1 MHTTPLSIITII
13 AEPVLEDRLVHDL
26 RRLGAS
32 GYTISDTRGE
42 GSRGVRAS
50 DPPGVSIRIEVVAS
64 PEVTDRILDRLAAE
78 YFPHYA
84 VIAWLSEA
92 RVVRGEKYLTR

>member
-1 MHTTPLSIITII
+1 MHTTPLSLVTIV

-26 RRLGAS
+26 RRLGAT
-32 GYTISDTRGE
+32 GYTITDARGE

-50 DPPGVSIRIEVVAS
+50 DPPGVSIRVEVAAS
-64 PEVTDRILDRLAAE
+64 PEVTDRILELLASE

-92 RVVRGEKYLTR
+92 RVVRGEKYR

>member
-1 MHTTPLSIITII
+1 MLTSPLSIVTII
-13 AEPVLEDRLVHDL
+13 AEPVLEERLVREL
-26 RRLGAS
+26 RQLGAT
-32 GYTISDTRGE
+32 GYTITECRGE

-50 DPPGVSIRIEVVAS
+50 DPPGVSIRVEVAVA
-64 PEVTDRILDRLAAE
+64 PAVADRVLDHLAAA

-92 RVVRGEKYLTR
+92 RVVRGEKYR

>member
-1 MHTTPLSIITII
+1 MHTIPLSLVTII

-32 GYTISDTRGE
+32 GYTITDSRGE

-50 DPPGVSIRIEVVAS
+50 DPPGVSIRIEVAAGA
-64 PEVTDRILDRLAAE
+64 EVTDRILEMLAAD
-78 YFPHYA
+78 YFPNYA
-84 VIAWLSEA
+84 VIAWLTEA

>member
-1 MHTTPLSIITII
+1 MHTIPLSLVTII

-32 GYTISDTRGE
+32 GYTITDSRGE

-50 DPPGVSIRIEVVAS
+50 DPPGVSIRIEVAAGA
-64 PEVTDRILDRLAAE
+64 EVIDRILEMLAAD
-78 YFPHYA
+78 YFPNYA
-84 VIAWLSEA
+84 VIAWLTEA

>member
-1 MHTTPLSIITII
+1 MLTVPLSIVTIV
-13 AEPVLEDRLVHDL
+13 AEPVLEDRLVHEL
-26 RRLGAS
+26 RRLGAT
-32 GYTISDTRGE
+32 GYTITDSRGE

-50 DPPGVSIRIEVVAS
+50 DPPGVSIRVEVATSAEVA
-64 PEVTDRILDRLAAE
+64 DRILTHLASA

-92 RVVRGEKYLTR
+92 RVVRAEKYQ

>member
-1 MHTTPLSIITII
+1 MHTVPLSIVTIV

-26 RRLGAS
+26 RRLGVT
-32 GYTISDTRGE
+32 GHTITDARGE

-50 DPPGVSIRIEVVAS
+50 DPPGVAIRLEVAASAEVA
-64 PEVTDRILDRLAAE
+64 DRVLTHLATE

-92 RVVRGEKYLTR
+92 RVVRGEKYR